1 MPSVQIS
8 VDTTAGQAKIER
20 LLKAV
25 EPGTIL
31 NLIGARLTSYVDES
45 FRTRGRGQWQ
55 PLAPLTLELRKRGG
69 DVPLQDTGRY
79 KASYVTETDGQT
91 FVEVGTNLKTA
102 SGISLGRIHEFGI
115 GPYTIRV
122 RRAKVLAAQLRS
134 GTWMFFGKEIQH
146 PGIPARPVLPSKVV
160 VEKLIQET
168 IDGMLSRI
176 SRPSAG
182 RFGDMPAVFRSNRQ

>member
-1 MPSVQIS
+1 MIPSVQIS
-8 VDTTAGQAKIER
+8 VNTTAGQAKIER

-25 EPGTIL
+25 QPSTVL
-31 NLIGARLTSYVDES
+31 NVIAARLTAYVDES

-55 PLAPLTLELRKRGG
+55 ALAPLTLELRKRGG

-79 KASYVTETDGQT
+79 KMSYVTETDGQT
-91 FVEVGTNLKTA
+91 FVEVGTNLKTD
-102 SGISLGRIHEFGI
+102 SGLSLGRIHEFGT

-122 RRAKVLAAQLRS
+122 KRAKVLAAQLRS

-146 PGIPARPVLPSKVV
+146 PGIPARPVLPSKAVA
-160 VEKLIQET
+160 ERMIQET

-176 SRPSAG
+176 TAPTGG
-182 RFGDMPAVFRSNRQ
+182 RFGG